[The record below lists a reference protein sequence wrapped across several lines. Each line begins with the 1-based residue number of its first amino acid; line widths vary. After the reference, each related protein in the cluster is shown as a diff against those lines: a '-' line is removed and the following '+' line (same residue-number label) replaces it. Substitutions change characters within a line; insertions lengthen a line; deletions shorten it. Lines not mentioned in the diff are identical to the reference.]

1 MDTIIS
7 IAAIAL
13 VLVIF
18 AVGYDIGRE
27 VEKRKWEKI
36 MNEE

>member
-18 AVGYDIGRE
+18 AVGYDIGKE
-27 VEKRKWEKI
+27 VEKRKREQLK
-36 MNEE
+36 E